1 VHYQLMFIAPI
12 GSTTKFI
19 GLIMLL

>member
-1 VHYQLMFIAPI
+1 MFIAPI